1 MRTLTILFL
10 LPLLSLII
18 LLPGPALAE
27 AAAVIPLE
35 QAHSHNDYTR
45 KRPLL
50 DALDLGFCSV
60 EADIFLVDGVI
71 LVAHDADKTSPDR
84 TLRGMYLDPLLERV
98 RKNGGRVYPG
108 GPCVTLL
115 IDIKDDAGKTYTA
128 LRDTLRDYE
137 EMLTVFTDDATET
150 RAVTVIISGN
160 SPRDLIA
167 AESPRLA
174 GVDGRRGDLDNPSSP
189 HLVPL
194 VSMSWGDA
202 FTWKGRGGMPAEE
215 AALLRD
221 MVAKAH
227 ANSQRI
233 RFWGTPAPAV
243 VWPLLHDAGVDLLNA
258 DNLPALQK
266 FLMERRGKT
275 AGGV

>member
-1 MRTLTILFL
+1 MRTTTGLFL
-10 LPLLSLII
+10 FILLSMAA
-18 LLPGPALAE
+18 LPPDTALAE
-27 AAAVIPLE
+27 TAAVIPLE

-50 DALDLGFCSV
+50 DALDLGFCSI
-60 EADIFLVDGVI
+60 EADIFLVDGEL

-98 RKNGGRVYPG
+98 RKNCGRVYPE
-108 GPCVTLL
+108 GPPVTLL
-115 IDIKDDAGKTYTA
+115 IDIKDDGEKTYAA
-128 LRDTLRDYE
+128 LRDTLRDYA

-160 SPRDLIA
+160 SPRALIA

-202 FTWKGRGGMPAEE
+202 FTWRGRGGMPAEE
-215 AALLRD
+215 AALLRE

-227 ANSQRI
+227 ANGQRI
-233 RFWGTPAPAV
+233 RFWGTPAPAA